1 MTTVICDRCGE
12 EIRYDIPERYKI
24 GVSVDR
30 GCCAGVLEKFDLCLP
45 CREALVIWIRGDLE
59 PKWTSSTS
67 TRRPEDDQ
75 V

>member
-1 MTTVICDRCGE
+1 MTTVTCDRCGE
-12 EIRYDIPERYKI
+12 EIRYDLPDRYQI
-24 GVSVDR
+24 GVSVNR
-30 GCCAGVLEKFDLCLP
+30 AFVSGVVEKFDLCLP

-67 TRRPEDDQ
+67 TRRTGDDQ

>member
-1 MTTVICDRCGE
+1 MTMVICDRCGE
-12 EIRYDIPERYKI
+12 EIRYDLPERYRI
-24 GVSVDR
+24 GIAVDR
-30 GCCAGVLEKFDLCLP
+30 GCVSGVVEKFDLCRP

-67 TRRPEDDQ
+67 TRRDGDDQ